1 MLALTGALHFPLVP
15 LSVGLVGV
23 TTTDHTSGNRAHRTM
38 MSSNMTG
45 DAADDGAL
53 DASLGIRRRSK
64 RNSQSRGADEN

>member
-15 LSVGLVGV
+15 LSIGLVGV

-45 DAADDGAL
+45 DAAL